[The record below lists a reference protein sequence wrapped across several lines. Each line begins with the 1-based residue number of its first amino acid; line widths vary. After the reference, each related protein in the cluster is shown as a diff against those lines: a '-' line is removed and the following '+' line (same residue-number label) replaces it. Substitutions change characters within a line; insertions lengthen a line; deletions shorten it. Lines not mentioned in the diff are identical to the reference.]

1 MPCTTILI
9 GKNASYDGSTM
20 IARNDDSCSGAK
32 SMQRRLLFSVN
43 SFALMF
49 YSAFNRQHS
58 LFCTLLKSLL
68 FAA

>member
-1 MPCTTILI
+1 MRQE
-9 GKNASYDGSTM
+9 GAENAQGDAGGLVDERLQR
-20 IARNDDSCSGAK
+20 AE
-32 SMQRRLLFSVN
+32 RRLLFSVN

-58 LFCTLLKSLL
+58 LFCPLLKLLL